1 MANDQETLG
10 HQTIDLEM
18 ETDLGSRTPV
28 IASIWGIHIAN
39 RAAMARVCSAINES
53 LLDRP
58 GTDDTFSLTCRGP

>member
-18 ETDLGSRTPV
+18 ETDLGSQTPV

-39 RAAMARVCSAINES
+39 RAAIARVCSAINES